1 MPAPLFWFN
10 DPKKPGF
17 KARLLAPVAA
27 LYASATAR
35 RVAKVGY
42 NATIPVICIG
52 NINVGG
58 TGKTPTAIALAQ
70 RLISMGY
77 TPHVVS
83 RGYGGSLEGPLQ
95 VNEREHTADQV
106 GDEPLLLSA
115 FTPTWIA
122 KDRAAGVK
130 AAEAAGA
137 EVILLDDGFQNPTV
151 AKDVN
156 IVVVDARRGFGNR
169 RVMPAGPLREPV
181 EKGLKRAD
189 VVLSIGEELAP
200 LGDIPVP
207 LVRGRLE
214 PLKTGM
220 TWTNMR
226 VLAFAGIG
234 NPEKFF
240 ATLRDLGCNIIRA
253 EALEDHQ
260 PLTDSLLTRLELEG
274 KTRVA
279 QLVTT
284 EKDAVRL
291 PASFRPKVLTVPV
304 RLEVD
309 DWSPIDAALAK
320 VGITPR

>member
-27 LYASATAR
+27 LYAAATAR
-35 RVAKVGY
+35 RVGKVGY
-42 NATIPVICIG
+42 KATIPVICIG

-77 TPHVVS
+77 APHVVS

-200 LGDIPVP
+200 LGALPVP
-207 LVRGRLE
+207 LVKGRLE

-240 ATLRDLGCNIIRA
+240 ATLRDLGCDIIRA

-309 DWSPIDAALAK
+309 AWSPIDAALAK
-320 VGITPR
+320 VGIIPR